1 MLVALSLCRARAA
14 AMLWRRR
21 CTTGKTEPDTGRQ
34 PDLLGGERFH
44 VPLISR
50 DQNEQVDETE
60 ETIINFYHSG
70 DETGQSPYDQ
80 HGRGQRRWYSR
91 PSAFNPLARRGS
103 SARKMA

>member
-1 MLVALSLCRARAA
+1 MPEQRQCYGGASVQQEKAEICANH
-14 AMLWRRR
+14 
-21 CTTGKTEPDTGRQ
+21 Q

-70 DETGQSPYDQ
+70 DEVGQSVVPEKLRTLDR
-80 HGRGQRRWYSR
+80 GRPWHDSQFASTRLSSSR
-91 PSAFNPLARRGS
+91 DMSR
-103 SARKMA
+103 